1 MLTFVQDDANAT
13 AFEHDIMQTQLRHGG
28 DVLGLI
34 DSLDYIQGMGMKA
47 IYLAGSPM
55 INLPWES
62 DGTIDGLGRSAMLI
76 LTLTS
81 TRLLT
86 G

>member
-1 MLTFVQDDANAT
+1 
-13 AFEHDIMQTQLRHGG
+13 MQTQLRHGG

-34 DSLDYIQGMGMKA
+34 DSLDYIQGLGMKA

-62 DGTIDGLGRSAMLI
+62 DGKFDGFGRSETLI
-76 LTLTS
+76 LISSLI
-81 TRLLT
+81 RLFA

>member
-1 MLTFVQDDANAT
+1 
-13 AFEHDIMQTQLRHGG
+13 MQTQLRHGG

-62 DGTIDGLGRSAMLI
+62 DGTIDGFGRSETLI
-76 LTLTS
+76 LTS
-81 TRLLT
+81 TPIRLFA